1 MNIENDPME
10 TLNKIVGD
18 QKQFIEADAELPFP
32 IESLPELLKNTCK
45 EYARVYRSPLD
56 IVAPYVLGAY
66 SSSLARGVVLET
78 SHAEPTYPN
87 LFIYV
92 AANPGMGKGVGKR
105 IFKPLETF
113 QSQKQMEI
121 RNSIT
126 EDIRNERKGDS
137 DETFAEPLSIQENKK
152 LREMLAEIEPR
163 LTTTEFTPEGLAME
177 LSKNKQFLSI
187 LNTDAASTISNMIG
201 KGRNNFMGHNLFR
214 NAYSGDAYSESN
226 KVAASPTLNDPRISA
241 VLVTTPIAM
250 NSFFGNP
257 IISEDGML
265 SRFLIAPYYDDE
277 EPEMPY
283 EKAVLSVD
291 IDKKWVTRIT
301 ENLVNC
307 WWAFRKSE
315 HWNWSPFVMHM
326 EDSAM
331 RLHVD
336 FVNDVKNFKKS
347 LPNGLKG
354 KGLTERVA
362 ENAGRLALNFG
373 HSIDPSKPINSNI
386 MEDAIDVAK
395 WFCSRSLF
403 LANRLFLPEKNGI
416 DSKKSDLSYSVKEI
430 LVKGPVTYADLKEKF
445 KRKWHSNELRDLI
458 NDFLKEGQ
466 VVMWKKP
473 NVSRGSFLIAQAN
486 WAGIPHDAE
495 FLKQVPGL
503 AA

>member
-1 MNIENDPME
+1 MNIENDPMD
-10 TLNKIVGD
+10 TLNEIVCEE
-18 QKQFIEADAELPFP
+18 KPFMEADAELPFP
-32 IESLPELLKNTCK
+32 IESLPELLRNTSK
-45 EYARVYRSPLD
+45 EYARVYRSPID
-56 IVAPYVLGAY
+56 IVAPYVLGSYAA
-66 SSSLARGVVLET
+66 SLARGVVLET

-87 LFIYV
+87 LFIYI

-105 IFKPLETF
+105 IFKPLESF
-113 QSQKQMEI
+113 QNQKQMEI
-121 RNSIT
+121 RSSIA
-126 EDIRNERKGDS
+126 EDIRNERKEDS
-137 DETFAEPLSIQENKK
+137 DESFAEPLSKQENKK
-152 LREMLAEIEPR
+152 LREMLVEVEPR

-187 LNTDAASTISNMIG
+187 LNTDAASIISNMIG

-283 EKAVLSVD
+283 EKAVLSMD

-301 ENLVNC
+301 DNLDSC

-315 HWNWSPFVMHM
+315 YLDWSPFVMNM
-326 EDSAM
+326 EDNAR

-347 LPNGLKG
+347 LPSGLKG

-373 HSIDPSKPINSNI
+373 HSIDPSKPINSKI

-403 LANRLFLPEKNGI
+403 LANRLFLHEENAI
-416 DSKKSDLSYSVKEI
+416 DSKEEAFIYSVEDI
-430 LVKGPVTYADLKEKF
+430 LVKGPVSYADLKKKF
-445 KRKWHSNELRDLI
+445 KKKWQLNELRDVI
-458 NDFLKEGQ
+458 NNFLKGEQ
-466 VVMWKKP
+466 VVMWKRP

-486 WAGIPHDAE
+486 WTGIPRDAE
-495 FLKQVPGL
+495 LLKQVPGL